1 MTQLM
6 NDLARADQPFLFILD
21 FDLSDP
27 VILPMAEAAGQ
38 GIFYHF
44 NGLTNYRPAGFDPE
58 PVQMEKFPVDFEKY
72 AAAFHLVRDNLL
84 KGNSFLTNLTF
95 PTPVKLNLGLQAI
108 FERSTAPYKLLFKDR
123 FVVFSPE
130 TFVNIQDGVI
140 YSFPMKGTIDATL
153 PNALE
158 VLLNDPKER
167 AEHFTIVDLIR
178 NDLGRVCR
186 NVRVEKFRYID
197 RIRTHERDLFQASSR
212 IAGQLDGNYRNHI
225 GELFAQLLPAG
236 SVTGAPKAK
245 TVEIIR
251 EAERYNRGYY
261 TGIFGYYDNGRVES
275 AVMIRFIEQT
285 PEGMV
290 YKSGGGITVYSDP
303 RKEYRE
309 LVDKVY
315 VPILAAAPL
324 NVY

>member
-1 MTQLM
+1 M
-6 NDLARADQPFLFILD
+6 NDYARAGQPFLFILD
-21 FDLSDP
+21 FDLRDP

-38 GIFYHF
+38 GIYYDF
-44 NGLTNYRPAGFDPE
+44 NGLTNYLPAGFDPE
-58 PVQMEKFPVDFEKY
+58 PVRMEKYPVAYEKY
-72 AAAFHLVRDNLL
+72 ATAFHLVQENLF

-95 PTPVKLNLGLQAI
+95 PTPIRINLGLQAI

-130 TFVNIQDGVI
+130 TFVKIRDGAI
-140 YSFPMKGTIDATL
+140 YSFPMKGTIDAGI
-153 PNALE
+153 PNARE
-158 VLLNDPKER
+158 ILLNDPKER

-178 NDLGRVCR
+178 NDLGRVSR
-186 NVRVEKFRYID
+186 QVRVEKFRYID

-212 IAGQLDGNYRNHI
+212 IAGRLANDFHTRI
-225 GELFAQLLPAG
+225 GDIFAELLPAG

-245 TVEIIR
+245 TMEIIR
-251 EAERYNRGYY
+251 AAEGYERGYY
-261 TGIFGYYDNGRVES
+261 TGVFGCYDNGRVDS

-285 PEGMV
+285 PNGLV

-315 VPILAAAPL
+315 VPILAAAGLP
-324 NVY
+324 V